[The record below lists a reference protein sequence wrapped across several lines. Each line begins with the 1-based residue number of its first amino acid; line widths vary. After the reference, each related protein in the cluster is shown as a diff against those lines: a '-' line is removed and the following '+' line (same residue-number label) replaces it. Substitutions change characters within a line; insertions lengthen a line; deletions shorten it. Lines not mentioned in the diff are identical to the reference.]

1 MTSKPGRF
9 MTAPAFTLIETIVA
23 VSISGVLLLSL
34 GSVIIVASRAV
45 PTGQETVVTAAAV
58 ERGIALIQA
67 DLEDA
72 IDLAS
77 NSGVFLIGVPD
88 RNGDGKDDVIRYS
101 LDGSGSLSRGQN
113 GADAVAVL
121 RDIKNFSLDMSER
134 SGRVTAVQLNL
145 EMNAS
150 PSRRSIRVRL
160 LNSPEMR

>member
-1 MTSKPGRF
+1 MTPARARRRETPG
-9 MTAPAFTLIETIVA
+9 FTLIETIVA

-77 NSGVFLIGVPD
+77 NSDVFLIGVPD

-101 LDGSGSLSRGQN
+101 LDGSGSLSRSQN
-113 GADAVAVL
+113 GADAVTVL
-121 RDIKNFSLDMSER
+121 RDIKDFSLDLSER
-134 SGRVTAVQLNL
+134 SGRVTAVRLDL

-160 LNSPEMR
+160 LNTPEKR